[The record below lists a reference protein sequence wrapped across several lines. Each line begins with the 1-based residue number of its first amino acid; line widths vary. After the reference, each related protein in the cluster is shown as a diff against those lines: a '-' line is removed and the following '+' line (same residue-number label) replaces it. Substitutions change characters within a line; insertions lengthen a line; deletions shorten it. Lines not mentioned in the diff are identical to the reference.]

1 MKSIHLKDT
10 SLPVMYKYLDRVWW
24 KINSSHFPV
33 IFQSSC
39 SEWNVSDLVLP
50 EAAELEVVPAED
62 GEEPGGGGE
71 PRQPDHHQRALL
83 RPAPQVAQRRGDGP
97 VPGIALVTSS

>member
-1 MKSIHLKDT
+1 M
-10 SLPVMYKYLDRVWW
+10 
-24 KINSSHFPV
+24 
-33 IFQSSC
+33 
-39 SEWNVSDLVLP
+39 SDLVLP

-97 VPGIALVTSS
+97 VPGIALFSSSSSIYWGYQVCTGITFMR

>member
-1 MKSIHLKDT
+1 MECVSTL
-10 SLPVMYKYLDRVWW
+10 
-24 KINSSHFPV
+24 
-33 IFQSSC
+33 
-39 SEWNVSDLVLP
+39 SDLVLP

-97 VPGIALVTSS
+97 VPGIALVSSSYL